1 MLTLRLLG
9 WHHFDTLGHPAS
21 RLLRRGM
28 EKTSGSGLRASL
40 NGIAL
45 NGDDERPLH
54 HRDMDAEIEVDDAE
68 DDAIDAQYAE
78 GAPLRFRFSWRK
90 LWKFSGPGWLMS
102 LAYLDPGNLESSLQ
116 LGAYTQYQLVW
127 VLVSTPLS
135 ASSAA
140 PEQSSSTSSSSQTS
154 VAPGL
159 MASLPSSQSLPTSE

>member
-1 MLTLRLLG
+1 MLSLRLLG

-127 VLVSTPLS
+127 VLWWATVMGLILQEMSARLGVVTGRDLAQVCHGGASPGDALS
-135 ASSAA
+135 
-140 PEQSSSTSSSSQTS
+140 
-154 VAPGL
+154 L
-159 MASLPSSQSLPTSE
+159 